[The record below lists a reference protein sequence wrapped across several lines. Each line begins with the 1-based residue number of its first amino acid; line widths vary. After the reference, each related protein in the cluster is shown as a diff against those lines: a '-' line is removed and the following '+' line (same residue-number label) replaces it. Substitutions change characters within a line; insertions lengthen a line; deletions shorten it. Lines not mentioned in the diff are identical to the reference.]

1 MGAASASV
9 VDSDDILEGP
19 EVICG
24 HILLIDPG
32 DISLDE
38 AMGTA
43 HWALNQA

>member
-24 HILLIDPG
+24 HLLLIDPG
-32 DISLDE
+32 DVSLDE
-38 AMGTA
+38 VMGTT